1 MVTEPRTST
10 EPVLLWAALPSS
22 PVTYGSPSVEPCQ
35 SGHAYA
41 WLTVGPRNVVLKML
55 EDRKDSQA

>member
-1 MVTEPRTST
+1 MKVVTEPRMPT

-35 SGHAYA
+35 SGRAYA
-41 WLTVGPRNVVLKML
+41 
-55 EDRKDSQA
+55 